1 MISGSSFSFL
11 HRLKSLEC
19 LIYVINEKGVG
30 FRNLAG
36 SIPDIFITLRYN
48 SNDWGY
54 ILILFAYYIDGTILD
69 NYTKGAEWEII

>member
-1 MISGSSFSFL
+1 MNNPS
-11 HRLKSLEC
+11 
-19 LIYVINEKGVG
+19 
-30 FRNLAG
+30 G